1 MAQTYG
7 TPFRALPASVQP
19 PTSEATHAAPDSPL
33 IEVPLRRSERTKLPS
48 VKLKDY
54 VTHTVLPQRPPASHS
69 NQQLSSGNPFP
80 ITHYI
85 TCDKFSSK
93 HVQFLA
99 AVTSGRE
106 PRTFREA
113 MSDPGWRQAMQTEI
127 KALEDNG
134 TWELTAL
141 PSGKKALGSRW
152 VYKIKYHADGR
163 IERLKARLV
172 VLGNHQV
179 EGIDYNET
187 FAPVAKLVTVR
198 AFLAVAVTKN
208 WELHQMDVHNAFLHG
223 DLDEEVY
230 MKCPPG
236 FSVSSNQVCR
246 LRKSLYGLKQA
257 PRCWFAKLVAAL
269 HAYGFVQSCAD
280 YSLFTCSRGGTQ
292 VNVLVYVD
300 DLIISG
306 NNSTTISMFKNYLH
320 SCFHMK
326 DLGVLKYFL
335 GIEVARSPDGLFL
348 SQRKYTL
355 DIITESGLLGAK
367 PAATPIDINHCLAR
381 SNSDLLA
388 DPLPYRR
395 LLGRLIYL
403 AVTRPDLSYSI
414 HLLSQFMQSPK
425 TDHWLAALRIVRYLK
440 GTPGQ
445 GILLRSDSALSLTGW
460 CDSDWAACPITRRS
474 ISGWI
479 VFLGHSPISW
489 KTKKQVTVARSSAE
503 AEYRSM
509 AAATCELK
517 WLKALLLS
525 LGVHHPQTIPL
536 LCDSQS
542 ALHIAQNPVF
552 HERTKH
558 IEMDCHFV
566 RDAIQDRL
574 IAPSYVPTTYQ
585 LADIFTKALGK
596 TQFQFLLRKLGICNP
611 HAPT

>member
-1 MAQTYG
+1 MASSVPRWYREAPAITLAASNRFRWTMA
-7 TPFRALPASVQP
+7 TP
-19 PTSEATHAAPDSPL
+19 
-33 IEVPLRRSERTKLPS
+33 
-48 VKLKDY
+48 
-54 VTHTVLPQRPPASHS
+54 LPQECPQASCGATVIGIQKIHPSLDELS
-69 NQQLSSGNPFP
+69 NLQFGR
-80 ITHYI
+80 H
-85 TCDKFSSK
+85 K
-93 HVQFLA
+93 FLA

>member
-1 MAQTYG
+1 MGHPSEHVLKTIPFVRDRVTSPCDICFRAKQTRHSFPLSDNKALAMFDLVHLDLWGPYQTVSTSGAKSFLTIVDDFSCAVWIYLLMDKKEVYAQFMSFIAMVQCQFSKKIQRVQSDNGTEFFGLKKYFHHHGIIFETSCVG
-7 TPFRALPASVQP
+7 TPQQNGRVERKHRHILNIARALRFQGNLPIQFWGECILTAGYLINRTPSKILDGKTPFEMLYNQAPRYDNIRIFGCLCYAHNQRTKGDKFASRSRKCIFLGHPFGKKGWRLFDLETSEIFISRDVKFFENIFPFFDSNARSTPNISLDDTLHIPSTEVFELTYDTPPYPEALSSTPPIASTVPASVQP

-179 EGIDYNET
+179 E
-187 FAPVAKLVTVR
+187 
-198 AFLAVAVTKN
+198 
-208 WELHQMDVHNAFLHG
+208 
-223 DLDEEVY
+223 DEEVY

-269 HAYGFVQSCAD
+269 HAYGLRWRFGA
-280 YSLFTCSRGGTQ
+280 Q
-292 VNVLVYVD
+292 VAAPHC
-300 DLIISG
+300 G
-306 NNSTTISMFKNYLH
+306 STNQI
-320 SCFHMK
+320 
-326 DLGVLKYFL
+326 
-335 GIEVARSPDGLFL
+335 
-348 SQRKYTL
+348 
-355 DIITESGLLGAK
+355 
-367 PAATPIDINHCLAR
+367 
-381 SNSDLLA
+381 
-388 DPLPYRR
+388 
-395 LLGRLIYL
+395 
-403 AVTRPDLSYSI
+403 
-414 HLLSQFMQSPK
+414 PK
-425 TDHWLAALRIVRYLK
+425 
-440 GTPGQ
+440 
-445 GILLRSDSALSLTGW
+445 
-460 CDSDWAACPITRRS
+460 
-474 ISGWI
+474 
-479 VFLGHSPISW
+479 
-489 KTKKQVTVARSSAE
+489 
-503 AEYRSM
+503 
-509 AAATCELK
+509 
-517 WLKALLLS
+517 
-525 LGVHHPQTIPL
+525 
-536 LCDSQS
+536 
-542 ALHIAQNPVF
+542 
-552 HERTKH
+552 
-558 IEMDCHFV
+558 
-566 RDAIQDRL
+566 
-574 IAPSYVPTTYQ
+574 
-585 LADIFTKALGK
+585 
-596 TQFQFLLRKLGICNP
+596 
-611 HAPT
+611 